1 MQRLGGALAIALSL
15 PAPMQA
21 ASLIINLWP
30 STDPDTAIYCALTLT
45 GRTMVAVQVKGNG
58 LHDVQTYRW
67 FATDFERNAYLH
79 ALQALFNGT
88 LPSDNPLV
96 APLPLPPYI
105 TVTWVAHLNGTLTS
119 GRYVDT
125 KARIPAELADMLAV
139 LTPGSYCSPT
149 ASPDDTPMD
158 TPAPAA
164 D

>member
-1 MQRLGGALAIALSL
+1 MRRLGGALVLALSL
-15 PAPMQA
+15 CAPMQA

-30 STDPDTAIYCALTLT
+30 STDPDAAIYCALNLS
-45 GRTMVAVQVKGNG
+45 GRVMVAVQAKGNG

-67 FATDFERNAYLH
+67 FATDAERSAYLH

-88 LPSDNPLV
+88 LPSDNPLL
-96 APLPLPPYI
+96 APMPLPPFV

-125 KARIPAELADMLAV
+125 SARIPAELADMLAEV
-139 LTPGSYCSPT
+139 TPGSYCSPLRT
-149 ASPDDTPMD
+149 PD
-158 TPAPAA
+158 PAA